1 MGNRPRRLGL
11 NIPGFGCVSGTKGF
25 KKHPIICTTRVS
37 FERVD
42 KAGVRPCVPGCA
54 HTGGALRARI
64 FELECVC
71 AWSEA
76 AQGRGSDIEDGLNPV
91 LHSSGRPEFIRVR
104 IIPPQDQRKRILN
117 KSSCWGENAIVPG
130 ERGGER
136 RVYCACVVACVAH

>member
-1 MGNRPRRLGL
+1 M
-11 NIPGFGCVSGTKGF
+11 
-25 KKHPIICTTRVS
+25 
-37 FERVD
+37 
-42 KAGVRPCVPGCA
+42 PGCA

-130 ERGGER
+130 ERGGKKDACTARVCWRVLHTDLHCLLFVNSLLYSRVRLR
-136 RVYCACVVACVAH
+136 RMK